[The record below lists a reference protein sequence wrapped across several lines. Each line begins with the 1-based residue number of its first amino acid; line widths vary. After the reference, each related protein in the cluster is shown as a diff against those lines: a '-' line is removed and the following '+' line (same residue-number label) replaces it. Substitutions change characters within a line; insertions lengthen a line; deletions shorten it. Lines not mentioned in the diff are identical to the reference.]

1 MSALRSKKAVWL
13 RGSRGDV
20 SMPPMTEE
28 SRISLLI
35 DDARRAR
42 DDKAYACD
50 YVVRHAAMA

>member
-28 SRISLLI
+28 NRISLLL
-35 DDARRAR
+35 DDARRAH
-42 DDKAYACD
+42 DNKAYACD
-50 YVVRHAAMA
+50 YVVRHGCVA